1 MLRSVPTAGVAA
13 AFTLIALMGSAAF
26 GMVPAGSSRPSHVLM
41 ATDADGRAIKVTSA
55 VAADGQLGLG
65 VNVAGNLVAVH
76 SDKCLD
82 VTGGTGATRNGT
94 PIQQYDCL
102 GSTQTNQIWS
112 FQNEFDAADG
122 YRYFNIVA
130 AHSGKCLDVT
140 GGIGA
145 TGNHVPVQQY
155 DCLGSTQTNQQWR
168 LVVLKIGLQF
178 IARHS
183 GKCLDVYGGTG
194 ATGNGVPVQQ
204 YDCLGITQTNQLWH
218 RY

>member
-102 GSTQTNQIWS
+102 GSTQTNQ
-112 FQNEFDAADG
+112 
-122 YRYFNIVA
+122 
-130 AHSGKCLDVT
+130 
-140 GGIGA
+140 
-145 TGNHVPVQQY
+145 
-155 DCLGSTQTNQQWR
+155 QWR